1 MLWAGIVLPQL
12 ALDGVL
18 RHHPDPSLPLALVT
32 GPSQQRLITAA
43 NLRAREMGV
52 RPGMDIPTARAL
64 ATPLIL
70 REHDAAQASRL
81 LQFLAAW
88 AYRYS
93 SLVSLEGDQGLLLE
107 VGASLGLFGPWPA
120 LAARL
125 QSDLE
130 EAGFQHALA
139 LAPTPLAALVL
150 ARSALIAPARA
161 PGAITELHELL
172 SGLSPVPLT
181 ASGLPPNVISTL
193 ARTGL
198 HSLGQCLA
206 LPRAGLARRFG
217 QALLSWFEKLL
228 GERADPRDCY
238 QPPDEFIAAL
248 EFNHEVIHTA
258 ALVFPLRRMIGDL
271 VLYLSRREYGVQHFM
286 LELAHA
292 TLPPT
297 RLEVGLRAPSREAAH
312 LLALCQTRLERLAL
326 RGPVRG
332 LKLMA
337 RDLPRFMPATRD
349 LFSAGTETATAWE
362 VLCDRLRARLGDDAL
377 FQLQPWADARP
388 ERGMQEVPLLVRE
401 PAIRY
406 IPPRP
411 GWLLTQP
418 APWHGQ
424 VRQILCGPERI
435 EAGWWEGE
443 EIRRDY
449 YVVETDQGQRAW
461 VFRQAGRQ
469 DGGWMLHGWF
479 G

>member
-18 RHHPDPSLPLALVT
+18 RHHPDPALPLALVT
-32 GPSQQRLITAA
+32 GPGQQRLIAAA
-43 NLRAREMGV
+43 NSRAGEMGV

-64 ATPLIL
+64 ATHLVL
-70 REHDAAQASRL
+70 HEHDAAQVARL

-93 SLVSLEGDQGLLLE
+93 SLVSLEGDNSLLLE

-120 LAARL
+120 FVARL
-125 QSDLE
+125 QSELDD
-130 EAGFQHALA
+130 AGFTHALA

-161 PGAITELHELL
+161 PSAITDLHELHT
-172 SGLSPVPLT
+172 GLGPVPLT
-181 ASGLPPNVISTL
+181 ASGLPLSVITTL

-198 HSLGQCLA
+198 HSLSQCLA

-217 QALLSWFEKLL
+217 QTLLPWFEKLL

-238 QPPDEFIAAL
+238 QPPDEFIAVL
-248 EFNHEVIHTA
+248 DFNHELSHTA
-258 ALVFPLRRMIGDL
+258 PLLFPLRRMIGDL
-271 VLYLSRREYGVQHFM
+271 VLYLSRREYGVQHFI

-297 RLEVGLRAPSREAAH
+297 RLEIGLRAPSRDAAH
-312 LLALCQTRLERLAL
+312 LLTLCQTRLEYLNL

-332 LKLMA
+332 LKLVA

-349 LFSAGTETATAWE
+349 LFSTGSETTTGWE

-388 ERGMQEVPLLVRE
+388 ERGMQEVPLLARE

-406 IPPRP
+406 TPPRP

-418 APWHGQ
+418 TPWRGQ
-424 VRQILCGPERI
+424 VQQILCGPERI